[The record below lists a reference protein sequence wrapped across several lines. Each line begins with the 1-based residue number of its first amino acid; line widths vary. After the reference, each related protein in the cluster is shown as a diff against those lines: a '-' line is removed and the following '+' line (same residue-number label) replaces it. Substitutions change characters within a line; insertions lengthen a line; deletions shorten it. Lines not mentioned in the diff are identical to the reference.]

1 MGPLHSEL
9 LEEPSS
15 RVFPLA
21 PAGKSDPVWEMDTL
35 PVGKEWGQAG
45 EQGDTQQPQA
55 SSQACLQ
62 GWEGKEGKL
71 LGGTRK
77 EKSRERGRSTQVRG
91 AQRLTKVR
99 KQRGRDAQQQRE

>member
-1 MGPLHSEL
+1 MLRLPAHVLSHLGRWPSGPFHSEL

-15 RVFPLA
+15 RVFPLV

-35 PVGKEWGQAG
+35 PVGKEWRHAG

-77 EKSRERGRSTQVRG
+77 ESPGKG
-91 AQRLTKVR
+91 AGVLR
-99 KQRGRDAQQQRE
+99 

>member
-1 MGPLHSEL
+1 
-9 LEEPSS
+9 
-15 RVFPLA
+15 
-21 PAGKSDPVWEMDTL
+21 MDTL

-77 EKSRERGRSTQVRG
+77 ESPGKG
-91 AQRLTKVR
+91 AGVLR
-99 KQRGRDAQQQRE
+99 